1 MFPYLK
7 KFLRHLVLR
16 KASQQSIV
24 DWKHGNKWK
33 TSPQP
38 SNQRQSKPDFFQSQ
52 SQREPNMFV
61 TLVKSTTLYSWLI
74 KSIYWKLVFIA
85 LFTTS
90 DKLTILTVFWQF
102 EVWVLRTMIEWFE
115 RKRTSSM
122 LVTLKTSSSI
132 LWVKNHFTVWIDWM

>member
-1 MFPYLK
+1 MFQYLK
-7 KFLRHLVLR
+7 KFLRHLVLL

-90 DKLTILTVFWQF
+90 DKLTILTVFFLTIWS
-102 EVWVLRTMIEWFE
+102 VGITYNDRMI
-115 RKRTSSM
+115 RK
-122 LVTLKTSSSI
+122 KTYFI
-132 LWVKNHFTVWIDWM
+132 NACHLED

>member
-38 SNQRQSKPDFFQSQ
+38 SNQRQSKPNFFQSQ

-90 DKLTILTVFWQF
+90 DKLTILTFFDNLKCGYYVQRWNDSKENVLHQCLSPWRLVQVFF
-102 EVWVLRTMIEWFE
+102 E
-115 RKRTSSM
+115 
-122 LVTLKTSSSI
+122 
-132 LWVKNHFTVWIDWM
+132 

>member
-1 MFPYLK
+1 MFQYLK
-7 KFLRHLVLR
+7 KFLRHLVLL

-102 EVWVLRTMIEWFE
+102 EVWVLRTKMEWFE

-132 LWVKNHFTVWIDWM
+132 LWVKNHFTVWIDLM

>member
-1 MFPYLK
+1 MFQYLK
-7 KFLRHLVLR
+7 KFLRHLVLL

-102 EVWVLRTMIEWFE
+102 EVWVLRTKMEWFE

>member
-7 KFLRHLVLR
+7 KFLRHLVLL

-38 SNQRQSKPDFFQSQ
+38 SNQRQSKPNFFQSQ

-102 EVWVLRTMIEWFE
+102 EVWVLRTKMEWFE

-132 LWVKNHFTVWIDWM
+132 LWVKNHFTVWIDLM